1 MAAKSSALRFG
12 CFSTVGQV
20 YLITTATHKRIPL
33 FADFFTARVCISE
46 LRRCDLLGRCETLAF
61 VLMPDHL
68 HWLVQL
74 SAGHLP
80 ELVRNFKASSSRGIN
95 DMHNAAGRPRWQT
108 GYHDRAIR
116 DDHDLKAS
124 ARYLVANPL
133 RAGLVARL
141 ADYPHWDATWL

>member
-74 SAGHLP
+74 SAGHFP
-80 ELVRNFKASSSRGIN
+80 ELVRNFKASSSREIN
-95 DMHNAAGRPRWQT
+95 EMNNAAGQQRWQT
-108 GYHDRAIR
+108 AYHDHAPRS
-116 DDHDLKAS
+116 DDDLMTV

-133 RAGLVARL
+133 RAGLVKKL